1 MFSNCNSAVETEA
14 QRFVVSAFFRVFV
27 CSKLGFWRQH
37 HAQARLLFSMAK
49 MEKGTTKIQTEV
61 GPLRVQK
68 GRSICQDRIFE
79 IMGHEDYRKT

>member
-49 MEKGTTKIQTEV
+49 MEKGNDKNPNGSGSTSCSEREV
-61 GPLRVQK
+61 NLSG
-68 GRSICQDRIFE
+68 
-79 IMGHEDYRKT
+79 